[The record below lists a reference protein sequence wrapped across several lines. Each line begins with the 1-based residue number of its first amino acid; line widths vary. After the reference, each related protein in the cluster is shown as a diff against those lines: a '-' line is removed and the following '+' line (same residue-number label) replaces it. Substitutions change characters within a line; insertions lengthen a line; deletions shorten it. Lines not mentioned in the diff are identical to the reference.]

1 MNLMVFNFLSIIH
14 YSITLPH
21 RRVVLLCAEKRGR
34 FIPCRGG
41 GTATTYYMVWH
52 DVDEDLTTFSILGGG
67 WQSGANKVGV
77 MYRDMINITGDVAS
91 RLIYLS

>member
-1 MNLMVFNFLSIIH
+1 M
-14 YSITLPH
+14 PKK
-21 RRVVLLCAEKRGR
+21 KRGR

-52 DVDEDLTTFSILGGG
+52 DVDEDLRTGVRQGGEWRHG
-67 WQSGANKVGV
+67 TGSGIARRGMDVNTSPTNTL
-77 MYRDMINITGDVAS
+77 DIVAS